1 MQSQNTDASAAANKL
16 KEIIE
21 RLPFNELVGIQ
32 VLSAEPTRSRCK
44 MQYRASLGNHVNS
57 VHAAAQYALI
67 EAASGAALMAS
78 FAEMLDDVIPLAAGS
93 EVAYRAPALGDC
105 TADAVVDQEDIE
117 RVKDELRTAK
127 RAKIGVR
134 VNLADSHGTIS
145 TEATMFWHLRVKQ
158 AQKG

>member
-1 MQSQNTDASAAANKL
+1 MQSHNAGQSASARL
-16 KEIIE
+16 KELIE

-32 VLSAEPTRSRCK
+32 VLVAEPTRSKCK
-44 MQYRASLGNHVNS
+44 LQFRASLGNHVNS

-78 FAEMLDDVIPLAAGS
+78 FSEMLDDVIPLAAGA

-105 TADAVVDQEDIE
+105 TADATVDQEDID
-117 RVKDELRTAK
+117 RVKEELKSSK
-127 RAKIGVR
+127 RSKVGVR

-145 TEATMFWHLRVKQ
+145 TEATIFWHIRVKP
-158 AQKG
+158 APKS